1 MSESPNRAEVFA
13 ALGLKKAPELVTI
26 KGGVQQEIAETLRE
40 LAGEAGVKEEEI
52 VGLAVTD
59 WVKRAKR
66 RLAKANA

>member
-26 KGGVQQEIAETLRE
+26 KGSVQQGIAEALRE
-40 LAGEAGVKEEEI
+40 LAAEAGVKEEEI